1 MAPALNQ
8 NCHSTYSSY
17 SARTKFYIQEHFLIV
32 KIFKKSSQLKPQD
45 RSKCPIVYIVAGQA
59 GSTTTL
65 LQYYSSSLKHFSS
78 TSQEKAPLKTGKR
91 NIREKRK
98 RKENKEK
105 EGGGL
110 NSAAS
115 TLLASS
121 LLPSRP
127 PQTAGLWP
135 LRGSTPMQCNVVRN
149 LQMKVAGQKQK
160 WRNQLLRT

>member
-1 MAPALNQ
+1 MTPALNQ

-78 TSQEKAPLKTGKR
+78 TSQEKAPLKTGKY
-91 NIREKRK
+91 K
-98 RKENKEK
+98 RKERKKRKQRKRRRRSEFSCVQRWVASRAQPASK
-105 EGGGL
+105 QPATKQAAA
-110 NSAAS
+110 NSWALAA
-115 TLLASS
+115 
-121 LLPSRP
+121 
-127 PQTAGLWP
+127 
-135 LRGSTPMQCNVVRN
+135 
-149 LQMKVAGQKQK
+149 AGQHA
-160 WRNQLLRT
+160 NAV